1 MKSENIKS
9 NKGNLIADLF
19 LISPEI
25 FHDARGH
32 FYESWNKDIF
42 NEVIGRE
49 IDFMQD
55 NQSSSKKGVLR
66 GLHYQIN
73 PYPQGKL
80 IRCVKGEIFDVAI
93 DLRQS
98 SNTFCEWTGIFLNE
112 KNKKQFWIP
121 EGFAH
126 GFLTISS
133 TADVLY
139 KTNNFWN
146 KDLERCIKWNDNK
159 LGINWPL
166 NNINL
171 LYPTISNKD
180 ENGASLDE
188 AIFNS
193 EIFK

>member
-1 MKSENIKS
+1 MKSETIKS
-9 NKGNLIADLF
+9 NKGNLISDLF
-19 LISPEI
+19 LIVPEI
-25 FHDARGH
+25 FHDERGH

-42 NEVIGRE
+42 NEAIGRE

-55 NQSSSKKGVLR
+55 NESSSKKGVLR

-80 IRCVKGEIFDVAI
+80 IRCLKGEIFDVAI

-98 SNTFCEWTGIFLNE
+98 SNTFCEWAGIFLNE
-112 KNKKQFWIP
+112 KNKKQVWIP

-139 KTNNFWN
+139 KANNFWD

-159 LGINWPL
+159 LGIKWPL
-166 NNINL
+166 NNINHP
-171 LYPTISNKD
+171 YPTISIKD
-180 ENGASLDE
+180 EKGASLDE
-188 AIFNS
+188 AISNS

>member
-9 NKGNLIADLF
+9 NKGNLISDLF

-42 NEVIGRE
+42 NESIGRE
-49 IDFMQD
+49 IDFIQD
-55 NQSSSKKGVLR
+55 NQSSSQKGVLR

-80 IRCVKGEIFDVAI
+80 IRCLKGEIFDVAI

-98 SNTFCEWTGIFLNE
+98 SNTFCEWTGIFLSE

-139 KTNNFWN
+139 KANNFWD

-159 LGINWPL
+159 LGIKWPL
-166 NNINL
+166 NNINPP
-171 LYPTISNKD
+171 YPIISIKD
-180 ENGASLDE
+180 EKGSSLDE
-188 AIFNS
+188 AISNT